1 MVEGRVR
8 VNGVVVSELGSRLD
22 PHRDLVEVDG
32 RVVRLPPTRWVL
44 LHKPPGTLTSRKD
57 SEGRRTVYDLLPDE
71 LGGLFYVGRLDRD
84 TTGLLL
90 LTNDG
95 EVAHRLLHPSSEVER
110 EYLAVVSGRVGPQ
123 VKARLL
129 GGVELD
135 DGPARAARLKV
146 LEGDDSG
153 TRLSVVLREGRKREV
168 RRLFD
173 AVGHAVEH
181 LTRVRFGPITLGGL
195 GLGEWR
201 DLTDYEVE
209 ALGKAAGPGESR

>member
-1 MVEGRVR
+1 MMVAGRVR
-8 VNGVVVSELGSRLD
+8 VNGVLVSELGSRLD
-22 PHRDLVEVDG
+22 PYRDLVEVDG
-32 RVVRLPPTRWVL
+32 KVVELPPIRWVM

-57 SEGRRTVYDLLPDE
+57 SEGRRTIYELLPDE
-71 LGGLFYVGRLDRD
+71 LRGLYYVGRLDRD

-110 EYLAVVSGRVGPQ
+110 EYLAIVSGRVGAK

-129 GGVELD
+129 RGVELD
-135 DGPARAARLKV
+135 DGPARAVRLEV
-146 LEGDDSG
+146 LEGGDRE
-153 TRLSVVLREGRKREV
+153 TRLTLVLREGRKREV

-173 AVGHAVEH
+173 VVGHAVQD

-195 GLGEWR
+195 KLGKWR
-201 DLTDYEVE
+201 DLTDDEVLTLAE
-209 ALGKAAGPGESR
+209 AAGLGD

>member
-1 MVEGRVR
+1 
-8 VNGVVVSELGSRLD
+8 
-22 PHRDLVEVDG
+22 
-32 RVVRLPPTRWVL
+32 
-44 LHKPPGTLTSRKD
+44 
-57 SEGRRTVYDLLPDE
+57 
-71 LGGLFYVGRLDRD
+71 
-84 TTGLLL
+84 
-90 LTNDG
+90 
-95 EVAHRLLHPSSEVER
+95 VAHRLLHPSSEVER
-110 EYLAVVSGRVGPQ
+110 EYLAVVSGHVGAQ

-181 LTRVRFGPITLGGL
+181 LTRFRFGPITLGGL

-201 DLTDYEVE
+201 DLTDDEVE

>member
-32 RVVRLPPTRWVL
+32 RVVRLPPTRWVM

-57 SEGRRTVYDLLPDE
+57 SEGRRTVYELLPDE

-110 EYLAVVSGRVGPQ
+110 EYLAVVSGRVGAQ

-135 DGPARAARLKV
+135 DGLARAARLEV
-146 LEGDDSG
+146 LEVDDRG

-201 DLTDYEVE
+201 DLTDDEVE